1 MQKTRK
7 RGRLAARISLVVTA
21 IAIAMVYLVGTIHQF
36 VGDAPQFDDTTML
49 CIKLKR
55 TAEEGPRETE
65 S

>member
-1 MQKTRK
+1 MWLTASAREEE
-7 RGRLAARISLVVTA
+7 RAGSTGRSLLISA
-21 IAIAMVYLVGTIHQF
+21 IGRF

-55 TAEEGPRETE
+55 TAEEEPRETE